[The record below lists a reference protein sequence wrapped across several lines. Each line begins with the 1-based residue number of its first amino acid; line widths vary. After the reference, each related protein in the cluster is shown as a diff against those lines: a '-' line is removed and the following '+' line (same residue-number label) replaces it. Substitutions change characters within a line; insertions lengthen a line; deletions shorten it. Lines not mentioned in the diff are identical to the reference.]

1 MKTPARPAACAALL
15 ALAATL
21 LCGCEIVSND
31 GGESLAA
38 AAGGAAA
45 SSPSSKTSSS
55 SIVGTWFL
63 KEKSGSGSWY
73 AIFAAD
79 GSWVIKDKPSDAK
92 SRVHG
97 TYTVSGNSFAGPMKN
112 PGVGTGR
119 IGGTFSGNSMDF
131 TFVEH
136 WHTPHKTVLYSGT
149 RK

>member
-1 MKTPARPAACAALL
+1 MKTPSRPAACAALL

-21 LCGCEIVSND
+21 LCGCELVSND
-31 GGESLAA
+31 DGESLAA

-63 KEKSGSGSWY
+63 REKSGS
-73 AIFAAD
+73 